1 MNEWIVAEL
10 YSISL
15 FRCTRSSSSTH
26 QLTEN
31 QSATTLIVDHLSNK
45 VIMPEMDSLLI
56 RIQLTISLV
65 NNHYVCVIPLCSRY
79 CPDTG
84 RRLPGCVAV
93 RCYGRC
99 RLTSPDTG
107 LSRVCFP
114 HWQTTLKHTCTHTWK
129 HLYTGRHKT
138 IDSWMLKH
146 MNTWIYIT
154 VNTK

>member
-65 NNHYVCVIPLCSRY
+65 NNHHVCVSYPYVVDIAQTQVGVCQVVLQSVA
-79 CPDTG
+79 TG
-84 RRLPGCVAV
+84 DVG
-93 RCYGRC
+93 
-99 RLTSPDTG
+99 
-107 LSRVCFP
+107 
-114 HWQTTLKHTCTHTWK
+114 
-129 HLYTGRHKT
+129 
-138 IDSWMLKH
+138 
-146 MNTWIYIT
+146 
-154 VNTK
+154 